1 MGTRERMDLDV
12 DIIIVAH
19 DSGELLLSA
28 VGSAAAEVGEAR
40 TWVVDAESRD
50 GSLEAVAQRYPGVH
64 VLPVRNKGFS
74 ANNNRGIEATSG
86 RYVMLLN
93 PDARVHPGSVAALV
107 AAMEATPDAGIVAP
121 LVRNP
126 DGTMQAGSFG
136 RFPTL
141 AVRVR
146 IGIQRWLCR
155 LVGAADAPNPPTE
168 RRTVDWVTGAAM
180 LVRREAIAVAGPM
193 DEAFFLY
200 YEDIDWCHRM
210 WDRGWRVLIEPTAT
224 VTHHVGHSGGSGP
237 RAAAAYRDSF
247 DRYCDIYGLSG
258 LRLAGRIGVAL
269 RAGRKNP
276 DAPPPDGP
284 QVP

>member
-19 DSGELLLSA
+19 DSGELLLNA

-50 GSLEAVAQRYPGVH
+50 GSLAAVAQRYPGVH
-64 VLPVRNKGFS
+64 ILPVRNDGFS
-74 ANNNRGIEATSG
+74 AGNNRGIEATSG

-93 PDARVHPGSVAALV
+93 PDAWVHAGSVAALV
-107 AAMEATPDAGIVAP
+107 AAMEATPDAGIIAP

-126 DGTMQAGSFG
+126 DGTMQAGSYG

-141 AVRVR
+141 AVRAH
-146 IGIQRWLCR
+146 IGIQRLFCR
-155 LVGAADAPNPPTE
+155 LVGAADAPTPPTE
-168 RRTVDWVTGAAM
+168 RRAVDWVTGAAM
-180 LVRREAIAVAGPM
+180 LVRREAITVAGPM

-210 WDRGWRVLIEPTAT
+210 WDRGWRVLLEPTAT
-224 VTHHVGHSGGSGP
+224 VTHHTGHSGGSGP
-237 RAAAAYRDSF
+237 
-247 DRYCDIYGLSG
+247 
-258 LRLAGRIGVAL
+258 
-269 RAGRKNP
+269 
-276 DAPPPDGP
+276 GP
-284 QVP
+284 QPPTARASTATAAFMA